1 MEDEGVNLR
10 IFFYLKL
17 LKINYIK
24 VLAFVDGRGG
34 GFRGKEKQESI
45 SKTLHHPKTTI
56 IKGEKFGIQ
65 VIRHN

>member
-1 MEDEGVNLR
+1 MEVEGVNLR

-17 LKINYIK
+17 LKRNYIK
-24 VLAFVDGRGG
+24 LLAFVG

-45 SKTLHHPKTTI
+45 SKTLHHLKTTI

>member
-1 MEDEGVNLR
+1 MEVEGVNLR

-17 LKINYIK
+17 LKRNYIK
-24 VLAFVDGRGG
+24 LLAFVGG
-34 GFRGKEKQESI
+34 GGGVRGKEKQESI